1 MLLSVLADNH
11 VQSIR
16 KLILSQQ
23 YQLYDRFIE
32 FNLRF
37 NSFRYTL
44 IQL

>member
-1 MLLSVLADNH
+1 MSAITDNH
-11 VQSIR
+11 VESVR
-16 KLILSQQ
+16 KLILSQKN
-23 YQLYDRFIE
+23 QLYDSFIE